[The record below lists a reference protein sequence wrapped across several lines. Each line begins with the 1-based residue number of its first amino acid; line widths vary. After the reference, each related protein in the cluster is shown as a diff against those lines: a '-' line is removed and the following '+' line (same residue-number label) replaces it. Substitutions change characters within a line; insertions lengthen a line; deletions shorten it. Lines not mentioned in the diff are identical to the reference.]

1 MEEGGGAKLLRAE
14 TEPLP
19 VIEPK
24 LEESISLK
32 LSRIGVPQAPTE
44 IPEIQ
49 PENEPILEEVKTG
62 PKRPRYGS

>member
-24 LEESISLK
+24 LEQSISLK
-32 LSRIGVPQAPTE
+32 LSRIGVPQASE

-49 PENEPILEEVKTG
+49 PETEPILEEVKTG
-62 PKRPRYGS
+62 PKTPRYGS